1 MKLTCLRDDLAR
13 GLSIVGG
20 AVPSKATLPVLQN
33 VHLST
38 VDGWLQLAATDLEV
52 GITCRV
58 SAKVEEEGATT
69 VPAKLLSQF
78 VSSLPSEQVSMALSE
93 RIMTMALQCGGF
105 DAKIRGIAATEFP
118 VFADADGGQT
128 ITLDVQLFR
137 GMIEQVVYA
146 CEKGIARPVLSGVY
160 LDLRTDGLTLA
171 ACDGYRMGV
180 CRTALSSEFSAT
192 AILPS
197 DAMRELVRVSK
208 GMSGELTIVFVTG
221 NRVLF
226 RLGDIEIGVQ
236 TIDGQYPDY
245 EMLIPKAHT
254 TRAVVDTAALAGI
267 VRAVG
272 LFRGDRKYISLQVD
286 PTEQRLIVSAESSE
300 AGANTCV
307 LPASVEGEA
316 VFLNLNIWYLPEA
329 LAALP
334 TAELSISANGDKE
347 AVLIEPV
354 GGSARHMLMP
364 MHVAK

>member
-1 MKLTCLRDDLAR
+1 MKLTCLRDNLAR

-20 AVPSKATLPVLQN
+20 AVPSRATLPVLQN
-33 VHLST
+33 VLLST

-58 SAKVEEEGATT
+58 SAKVEAEGATT

-93 RIMTMALQCGGF
+93 RTMTLALQCGGF

-118 VFADADGGQT
+118 VFAAADGQS

-137 GMIEQVVYA
+137 GMIEQVIYA

-160 LDLRTDGLTLA
+160 LDLRADGLTLA

-180 CRTALSSEFSAT
+180 CRTALASEFSAT

-236 TIDGQYPDY
+236 TIDGVYPAY
-245 EMLIPKAHT
+245 EQLIPKAHT

-286 PTEQRLIVSAESSE
+286 PTEQRLILSAESSE
-300 AGANTCV
+300 MGANTCV
-307 LPASVEGEA
+307 LPASVDGEA